1 MRIIE
6 GDVIMKSL
14 IYSMGFALFIFLSGC
29 THSVTMNPNISPTA
43 AIARPVDLRVG
54 LYIPGG
60 VRSYVISDSQDI
72 DKYVFQ
78 IGESLESIITEST
91 TRVFSHIAVLEAHP
105 TDVTLNEQDLDLAI
119 VPRVLAAS
127 VSLDTEEGLFQD
139 EARGTTTISVELS
152 FYDSEMISFTTVIAN
167 GVGNAS
173 QKKGFFSGSFLGGSK
188 EEYAASVENALSS
201 LSNDLVMQVFGN
213 YDIRKKG
220 DESD

>member
-1 MRIIE
+1 MFFRSQDIVTINLD
-6 GDVIMKSL
+6 GIL
-14 IYSMGFALFIFLSGC
+14 ALFIFLSGC

-43 AIARPVDLRVG
+43 TIARAVDLRVG
-54 LYIPGG
+54 LYIPDD
-60 VRSYVISDSQDI
+60 VRNYVISDSQDI

-78 IGESLESIITEST
+78 IGESLESIITKST
-91 TRVFSHIAVLEAHP
+91 TRVFSHVDMLNAQP
-105 TDVTLNEQDLDLAI
+105 TITTLNEQDLDLAI

-220 DESD
+220 DNSD

>member
-1 MRIIE
+1 MNRLRIPM
-6 GDVIMKSL
+6 VL
-14 IYSMGFALFIFLSGC
+14 TLFVFLSGS

-43 AIARPVDLRVG
+43 TIARAVDLRVG
-54 LYIPGG
+54 LYIPDD
-60 VRSYVISDSQDI
+60 VRNYVISDSQDI

-78 IGESLESIITEST
+78 IGESLESIITKST
-91 TRVFSHIAVLEAHP
+91 TRVFSHVEMLNRLP
-105 TDVTLNEQDLDLAI
+105 TVVALNEQDLDLAMI
-119 VPRVLAAS
+119 PRVLAAT

-152 FYDSEMISFTTVIAN
+152 FYDSEMISFTNVIAN

-173 QKKGFFSGSFLGGSK
+173 QKKGFFSGSLLGGSK
-188 EEYAASVENALSS
+188 EEYAASVENALGS

-220 DESD
+220 DESE